1 MGGKSARRLAKRG
14 WQTMTESTSI
24 VDGTG
29 AVRPV
34 PDGERWFANDLYSA
48 CLRRIRRKCATCDGG
63 GVVTEDVSLDDIA
76 CPDCPPRDA
85 PGDDWRGDGI
95 DHDAPAL
102 LHISYHRR
110 DRKPARDWRH
120 TQCIKND
127 IVGDDAEMVEMY
139 PAENRLVDTAN
150 EYHLWGLEGVPLL
163 AFGFNEGRIVDDG
176 ERAADAPGAVQRPT
190 PRGTVKT

>member
-1 MGGKSARRLAKRG
+1 MGGKSSKRLAKRG
-14 WQTMTESTSI
+14 WQTMTESTTI
-24 VDGTG
+24 IDGTG

-34 PDGERWFANDLYSA
+34 PVGERWFANDLYSA
-48 CLRRIRRKCATCDGG
+48 CLRRRVATVPCDVCDGG
-63 GVVTEDVSLDDIA
+63 GMILVHAFDGSVEEAEPCEMCDGTGTAEDTD
-76 CPDCPPRDA
+76 R
-85 PGDDWRGDGI
+85 
-95 DHDAPAL
+95 PAM

-120 TQCIKND
+120 TQSIKND
-127 IVGDDAEMVEMY
+127 IVGDEQEMVEMY
-139 PAENRLVDTAN
+139 PAESRLVDTAN
-150 EYHLWGLEGVPLL
+150 EYHLWGLDGVPLL